1 LDTDRTK
8 MSMAVTGKE
17 GQVAHALREI
27 GPMHD
32 IEVVPL
38 ARPAFDLLRTEPI
51 RDSLLAVKPAVVVNA
66 AAYTAVDQA
75 EKEPDLAMQI
85 NGIGAGAVAEAA
97 HSLNI
102 PIIQL
107 STDYVFDGTKST
119 PYVGEDQ
126 PAPLNAYGAS
136 KLAGERAVASATHNH
151 VILRASWVYS
161 HTGRN
166 FVRTMLRLARERNEL
181 RVVADQYG
189 CPTYAPDIALAI
201 MKIPRSLVEKP
212 GANDLRRL
220 FHLCGSGETTWAAFA
235 SEIFAMAAEGR
246 DKRIAVIPIP
256 TADYPT
262 PARRSANS
270 RLDTGK
276 LARIYQIRLP
286 DWRVS
291 HSTCL
296 GRLREETGHE

>member
-1 LDTDRTK
+1 MIARRT
-8 MSMAVTGKE
+8 MRLAVTGKE
-17 GQVAHALREI
+17 GQVACSLREI
-27 GPMHD
+27 GSRQD
-32 IEVVPL
+32 IEVVPM
-38 ARPAFDLLRTEPI
+38 ARPAFDLLRTGSI
-51 RDSLLAVKPAVVVNA
+51 RDSLLAVNPDVVVNA

-119 PYVGEDQ
+119 PYVEEDC

-136 KLAGERAVASATHNH
+136 KLAGERAVASTTPNH
-151 VILRASWVYS
+151 VILRTSWVYS

-189 CPTYAPDIALAI
+189 SPTYAPDIAFAI
-201 MKIPRSLVEKP
+201 AKIARRLVEEP
-212 GANDLRRL
+212 DVYQLRGL
-220 FHLCGSGETTWAAFA
+220 FHLSGSGETTWAAFA
-235 SEIFAMAAEGR
+235 SEIFAMSAGR
-246 DKRIAVIPIP
+246 RESGPTVIPIP
-256 TADYPT
+256 TAGYPT
-262 PARRSANS
+262 PARRPANS

-276 LARIYQIRLP
+276 LARIYQIKLP
-286 DWRVS
+286 DWPISLR
-291 HSTCL
+291 TCL
-296 GRLREETGHE
+296 AYLREETGR

>member
-1 LDTDRTK
+1 
-8 MSMAVTGKE
+8 MAVTGKE

-27 GPMHD
+27 GPRRD
-32 IEVVPL
+32 VEVLPL
-38 ARPAFDLLRTEPI
+38 ARPAFDLLRTESI
-51 RDSLLAVKPAVVVNA
+51 RDSLLAVKPGVVVNA

-85 NGIGAGAVAEAA
+85 NGIAAGAVAEAA

-102 PIIQL
+102 PTIQL

-119 PYVGEDQ
+119 PYVEEDQ

-136 KLAGERAVASATHNH
+136 KLAGERAVASATPNH
-151 VILRASWVYS
+151 VILRTSWVYS

-166 FVRTMLRLARERNEL
+166 FVRTMLRLARKRNEL

-201 MKIPRSLVEKP
+201 MKIARCLVEKP
-212 GANDLRRL
+212 GANDLRGL

-235 SEIFAMAAEGR
+235 SEVFAMSAEGR
-246 DKRIAVIPIP
+246 DKITAVIPIP
-256 TADYPT
+256 TVDYPT
-262 PARRSANS
+262 PARRPANS
-270 RLDTGK
+270 RLATGK

-291 HSTCL
+291 LSTCL

>member
-1 LDTDRTK
+1 
-8 MSMAVTGKE
+8 MAVTGKE

-27 GPMHD
+27 GPRHD
-32 IEVVPL
+32 FEVVPL
-38 ARPAFDLLRTEPI
+38 ARPAFDLLRTESI
-51 RDSLLAVKPAVVVNA
+51 RDSLLAVKPDVVINA

-119 PYVGEDQ
+119 PYVEEDQ

-151 VILRASWVYS
+151 VILRTSWVYS

-166 FVRTMLRLARERNEL
+166 FVRTMLRLARERSEL

-189 CPTYAPDIALAI
+189 CPTYAPDIAVAI
-201 MKIPRSLVEKP
+201 LKIARSLVEEP
-212 GANDLRRL
+212 EVNQVRGL
-220 FHLCGSGETTWAAFA
+220 FHLCGSGETTWAGFA
-235 SEIFAMAAEGR
+235 SEIFTMSAEGR
-246 DKRIAVIPIP
+246 DKRTAVIPIP
-256 TADYPT
+256 TVDYPT
-262 PARRSANS
+262 PARRPANS

-291 HSTCL
+291 LSTCL

>member
-1 LDTDRTK
+1 
-8 MSMAVTGKE
+8 MAVTGKE

-27 GPMHD
+27 GPRH
-32 IEVVPL
+32 EVEVLPL
-38 ARPAFDLLRTEPI
+38 ARPAFDLLRTESI
-51 RDSLLAVKPAVVVNA
+51 RDSLLAVKPGVVVNA

-85 NGIGAGAVAEAA
+85 NGIGAGAVAETA

-107 STDYVFDGTKST
+107 STDYIFDGTKPT
-119 PYVGEDQ
+119 PYVEEDQ

-151 VILRASWVYS
+151 VILRTSWVYS

-166 FVRTMLRLARERNEL
+166 FVRTMLRLARERSEL

-189 CPTYAPDIALAI
+189 CPTYAPDIAVAI
-201 MKIPRSLVEKP
+201 MKIARSLVEEP
-212 GANDLRRL
+212 EVNQVRGL
-220 FHLCGSGETTWAAFA
+220 FHLCGSGETTWAGFA
-235 SEIFAMAAEGR
+235 SEIFTMSAEGR

-262 PARRSANS
+262 PARRPANS

-291 HSTCL
+291 LSTCL